1 MKRYLGWMVLI
12 LFAAAC
18 LRFYQLPTIPPGLT
32 HDEADHGLS
41 AWGVVNGIR
50 PLYFTVGYG
59 REPLY
64 DYATAGLMTF
74 LGPTYLAGRL
84 TSVYFSLLL
93 IAGMAAWTRLAFGR
107 RVALLTAAGLA
118 LGFWPL
124 MTARQGLRSITQPTL
139 FVLALWSYWLMV
151 NWAVSREPLAVGL
164 KLPAA
169 SGQLPAASFTHHAS
183 RNKFRVPSF
192 EFRVIGFVLPACFL
206 GLSFYTYIPARI
218 VWLLFPGL
226 WLYLWVRERGL
237 ARRLLGQTLAML
249 AVAAAIGFP
258 LFRYLQQN
266 PSAELRIG
274 QLSGPL
280 TQALQ
285 GDFAPLLTNMGGAL
299 RLFTAVG
306 DTAWRY
312 NIAGKPWLDPVMG
325 GLFYLGVMVAVGW
338 VLRPRTH
345 SSPSAAAFLAL
356 LWLVLGL
363 APSLITGPA
372 LSTTQAIAL
381 QPVLYLFPALA
392 LAQVGP
398 MWRRYGLTGWRQW
411 EGVVGLGLILLLWG
425 RMGFVTGRDYFAVWG
440 QHPEV
445 RVQYETN
452 LAETIRYVNQMDLTD
467 VAISTTTPGQFHS
480 PAVAQMMLTQPET
493 RVSWFNGQG
502 SLLIPLAADGV
513 VTFSGFAPLP
523 PALMPFFAAASPLS
537 TLSLRPDDLD
547 RPVTIY
553 RVDGPQLSQQWATQF
568 NPITAQFGANV
579 RLLGYQLTPEQPQP
593 GTTVQIV
600 TWWEILAPADDLMLF
615 THLVGEDGPPLAQ
628 VDRLDVPASGW
639 QAGDMF
645 LQLHELMIPGD
656 IAAATY
662 PLNIGFYTP
671 QPPFPR
677 LLVTHADQPAGDT
690 FILMLLTIAP

>member
-18 LRFYQLPTIPPGLT
+18 LRLYQLPTIPPGLT

-50 PLYFTVGYG
+50 PLYFTIGYG

-107 RVALLTAAGLA
+107 QVSLLTAAGLA

-139 FVLALWSYWLMV
+139 FVLALWSYWLLV
-151 NWAVSREPLAVGL
+151 IGYG
-164 KLPAA
+164 
-169 SGQLPAASFTHHAS
+169 SGNHLRTTHHAPRPKHHAS
-183 RNKFRVPSF
+183 RFTFLVPA
-192 EFRVIGFVLPACFL
+192 LFL

-218 VWLLFPGL
+218 VWLLFPVLGFY
-226 WLYLWVRERGL
+226 WWVRERAL

-285 GDFAPLLTNMGGAL
+285 GDFAPLGTNIVGAL
-299 RLFTAVG
+299 RLFTVVG

-312 NIAGKPWLDPVMG
+312 NIAGKPWLDPVLG
-325 GLFYLGVMVAVGW
+325 ALFYLGVMVAVGRF
-338 VLRPRTH
+338 LRPR
-345 SSPSAAAFLAL
+345 SPSASSAATFLAL
-356 LWLVLGL
+356 VWLVLGL

-392 LAQVGP
+392 LSESGQWVATR
-398 MWRRYGLTGWRQW
+398 WRAKLAFLPSKIGWGLVFLLFAGTG
-411 EGVVGLGLILLLWG
+411 VL
-425 RMGFVTGRDYFAVWG
+425 TAYDYRVVWG
-440 QHPEV
+440 QNPEV
-445 RVQYETN
+445 RVQYEKN
-452 LAETIRYVNQMDLTD
+452 LVETIRYVNQMDGED
-467 VAISTTTPGQFHS
+467 VAISTTTPHPFHS
-480 PAVAQMMLTQPET
+480 PAVAQMMLTNPEIEL
-493 RVSWFNGQG
+493 RWFNGQG
-502 SLLIPLAADGV
+502 SLLLPAAANGV
-513 VTFSGFAPLP
+513 VTFSGFAPLHP
-523 PALMPFFAAASPLS
+523 TLAQFFAAASPPL
-537 TLSLRPDDLD
+537 TISLRPDDLD
-547 RPVTIY
+547 RPITVY
-553 RVDGPQLSQQWATQF
+553 QVNGPQLSQQWTEQF
-568 NPITAQFGANV
+568 VPAEAQFGDQI
-579 RLLGYQLTPEQPQP
+579 RLLGYRLFPEQPQP
-593 GTTVQIV
+593 GTIVQIV
-600 TWWEILAPADDLMLF
+600 TWWEILAPADDLLLF
-615 THLVGEDGPPLAQ
+615 THLVGSDGPPLAQ
-628 VDRLDVPASGW
+628 ADRLDVPAEGW
-639 QAGDMF
+639 VAGDMF

-662 PLNIGFYTP
+662 PLAVGFYVP
-671 QPPFPR
+671 QPPYPR
-677 LLVTHADQPAGDT
+677 LPVTVQDQPVGDFFPFT
-690 FILMLLTIAP
+690 TLNISE